1 MNEYNYIQNKLYN
14 AGFFLGGGGLLPMI
28 CLVIYDFVGFFLFVL
43 LALCLMNV
51 TTKFVLLTLDDSLAL
66 LFSLPL

>member
-1 MNEYNYIQNKLYN
+1 MNEYNYIQNILYN
-14 AGFFLGGGGLLPMI
+14 AGFFLEGGLLPMI

-66 LFSLPL
+66 LSSLPL